1 MVNTGSKTKVGREV
15 PPVVEKEPPVENQ
28 EDGPMEEDSVKRF
41 LTDAAGLEDMPVG
54 TNVVLDGL
62 VSRPDLDG
70 ATGRVSGPPSGPS
83 RARYPVTLSSTGAHG
98 RGQVTLSINVSNLSM
113 FGYPVEAWA
122 PGLWRPVAGAGVG
135 CAPVT
140 ATQMMENFQ
149 AGKWGTPPAPPD
161 LGVCHSL

>member
-1 MVNTGSKTKVGREV
+1 MVNTRSKTKVGRED

-62 VSRPDLDG
+62 VSRPDLNG
-70 ATGRVSGPPSGPS
+70 AIGRVSGPPSGPS
-83 RARYPVTLSSTGAHG
+83 RARYPVTLSSTGM
-98 RGQVTLSINVSNLSM
+98 TLSINVSNLSM
-113 FGYPVEAWA
+113 FGYTVEAWA

-140 ATQMMENFQ
+140 AIR
-149 AGKWGTPPAPPD
+149 
-161 LGVCHSL
+161 

>member
-1 MVNTGSKTKVGREV
+1 MVNTRSKTKVGRED
-15 PPVVEKEPPVENQ
+15 PPVVEKDPSVENQ

-83 RARYPVTLSSTGAHG
+83 RARYPVTLSSTGM
-98 RGQVTLSINVSNLSM
+98 TLSINASNLSM

-135 CAPVT
+135 YAPVT